1 MSALRA
7 LLAMVALACAL
18 LPTGGAVNAPASS
31 ANKVL
36 APQRTIALSFDDI
49 PRGPGAFYTKE
60 ERTDRLIAALR
71 AAGVHQAAFF
81 VNPGRIA
88 KGDGAEER
96 IAAYVAAG
104 HVLADHSFSHRSL
117 QTVPAADFL
126 VDIDKAEAW
135 LKGQPGYRPW
145 FRFPGLNQ
153 GGTDAVKRKA
163 VLDGLATRGLLVGA
177 VTVDG
182 SDWHLERLALDAQR
196 AGRPMDEDALHDL
209 YVETMV
215 RSADFS
221 DALMRRTIG
230 RSPAHMMLLHE
241 TDLAA
246 RYIGDLVEALRN
258 DGWRI
263 VTADVAYAD
272 PIYHA
277 PLDVPA
283 ANGTLSEAMAWQKG
297 ITGPRW
303 YERNDARI
311 ASALFNERVMHQP
324 APQASPVAQTS
335 VVRPV
340 TLHGRHRDCRARPDS
355 AHRPCPGFVSRAAP
369 TDPPGTTA

>member
-7 LLAMVALACAL
+7 LLAVTALACAL
-18 LPTGGAVNAPASS
+18 LPMGGAVDAPAFS
-31 ANKVL
+31 ANRKPE
-36 APQRTIALSFDDI
+36 PQKTIALSFDDI
-49 PRGPGAFYTKE
+49 PRGSGAFYTKE

-71 AAGVHQAAFF
+71 AAGVRQAAFF

-117 QTVPAADFL
+117 QAVPAASFL
-126 VDIDKAEAW
+126 ADIDKAETW
-135 LKGQPGYRPW
+135 LKAQPGYRPW

-163 VLDGLATRGLLVGA
+163 VLNGLAARGLLVGA

-182 SDWHLERLALDAQR
+182 SDWHLERLALNAQR
-196 AGRPMDEDALHDL
+196 AGKPMDEDALHDL
-209 YVETMV
+209 YIETMV

-230 RSPAHMMLLHE
+230 RSPAHMILLHE

-246 RYIGDLVEALRN
+246 RYVGDLVEALRK

-263 VTADVAYAD
+263 VTADMAYAD

-283 ANGTLSEAMAWQKG
+283 ANGTLSEAMAWRKG
-297 ITGPRW
+297 VAGPYW
-303 YERNDARI
+303 YERNDPVI
-311 ASALFNERVMHQP
+311 AGALFNERVMHQP
-324 APQASPVAQTS
+324 APPAN
-335 VVRPV
+335 PV
-340 TLHGRHRDCRARPDS
+340 TQTP
-355 AHRPCPGFVSRAAP
+355 VI
-369 TDPPGTTA
+369 DPSGTPA

>member
-7 LLAMVALACAL
+7 LLATMALACAL
-18 LPTGGAVNAPASS
+18 LPTGGAVNAPVVS
-31 ANKVL
+31 ANRTL
-36 APQRTIALSFDDI
+36 EPQKTIALSFDDI
-49 PRGPGAFYTKE
+49 PRGLGAFYTRE
-60 ERTDRLIAALR
+60 ERIDRLIAALR
-71 AAGVHQAAFF
+71 ASGVRQAAFF

-96 IAAYVAAG
+96 IVAYVAAG

-117 QTVPAADFL
+117 LKTSATAFL
-126 VDIDKAEAW
+126 ADIDKAEAW

-153 GGTDAVKRKA
+153 GGTDTVKRKI

-177 VTVDG
+177 VTIDG

-196 AGRPMDEDALHDL
+196 AGKPMDEDALHDL
-209 YVETMV
+209 YIETMV

-297 ITGPRW
+297 VRGPYW

-311 ASALFNERVMHQP
+311 AGALFNERVMHRP
-324 APQASPVAQTS
+324 APHADPVAQTQ
-335 VVRPV
+335 VI
-340 TLHGRHRDCRARPDS
+340 
-355 AHRPCPGFVSRAAP
+355 
-369 TDPPGTTA
+369 DPSGTPA